1 MSDTEVNALLN
12 QFREDSRHLRAEL
25 EKLLTENEQLRV
37 ERDRVIR
44 EARESVEMQQRMPSE
59 NFSEQLAN
67 TEQNLIQERQ
77 HAVKAMATS
86 NQLQKQNAEL
96 RRVIAQAQQ
105 AFATQKGEFQRQLDI
120 LNKQTQQHQL
130 TSDTKAGEI
139 SRLEA
144 LVQRLQA
151 DVSNKDEIIRQTRAE
166 RDEINSN
173 TRKTEMSLD
182 QKNLELH
189 SGMEQMAALRNQIAL
204 LKEKATASERRML
217 ELNGELSRQ
226 SQIRDEMAMK
236 MREMEQVAAA
246 TVQREINLGMKERH
260 VEQLAED
267 YRLEIHEMKAKL
279 TNSSFQAKHWREANE
294 ALIAEVGE
302 RVRKS
307 VAEAKEEANRELEEA
322 HTQLDIAVKN
332 EAKIKETLDRA
343 IREKRTAESTLEEL
357 LSFRKDGDD
366 HYQQIVE
373 LNKKLSSERKSRDNL
388 SEQVRMLQQRV
399 EDLKAEIIERDS
411 WRESEV
417 KQAQNG
423 EETATAEM
431 LRMRKTLTDITNEN
445 TQLASLNIKD
455 QGTREKTEA
464 ALRIKVNELEEK
476 LVEADIKSRAI
487 KSQEQNSTVIRE
499 LQEEISTARAGLNR
513 WKSEAIQIAQEAD
526 QKLRQNRQEKQGLNL
541 KMKDIREEMQEIMN
555 QNADFARQLEESE
568 RDRAQ
573 LTARIGTLQQKL
585 KPFLVNGN

>member
-1 MSDTEVNALLN
+1 M
-12 QFREDSRHLRAEL
+12 
-25 EKLLTENEQLRV
+25 
-37 ERDRVIR
+37 
-44 EARESVEMQQRMPSE
+44 
-59 NFSEQLAN
+59 
-67 TEQNLIQERQ
+67 
-77 HAVKAMATS
+77 
-86 NQLQKQNAEL
+86 
-96 RRVIAQAQQ
+96 
-105 AFATQKGEFQRQLDI
+105 
-120 LNKQTQQHQL
+120 NKQTQQHQL
-130 TSDTKAGEI
+130 ATDTKGAEI

-144 LVQRLQA
+144 LVERLQA
-151 DVSNKDEIIRQTRAE
+151 EATNKEEIIRQTRTE

-182 QKNLELH
+182 QKNLEIN
-189 SGMEQMAALRNQIAL
+189 SGIEQMAALKNQIAL
-204 LKEKATASERRML
+204 LKEKSTASERKML

-236 MREMEQVAAA
+236 MREMEQVAAS
-246 TVQREINLGMKERH
+246 TVQREISLGMKERH

-279 TNSSFQAKHWREANE
+279 TNSSFQAKHWRDAN
-294 ALIAEVGE
+294 ATLVAEVGE

-322 HTQLDIAVKN
+322 HTQLDIAIKN
-332 EAKIKETLDRA
+332 EAKIKETLERA

-388 SEQVRMLQQRV
+388 AEQVRMLQQRV

-417 KQAQNG
+417 KQAQSG

-431 LRMRKTLTDITNEN
+431 VRMRKALNDVTNEN
-445 TQLASLNIKD
+445 TQLASMNIKE
-455 QGTREKTEA
+455 QGTKEKTEA

-487 KSQEQNSTVIRE
+487 KNQEQNSTVIRE

-513 WKSEAIQIAQEAD
+513 WKNEAIQIAQEAD
-526 QKLRQNRQEKQGLNL
+526 QKLRQNRQEKQGLSL
-541 KMKDIREEMQEIMN
+541 KMKDVREEMQDVMN

>member
-1 MSDTEVNALLN
+1 MGDTEANALLN
-12 QFREDSRHLRAEL
+12 QFRDDSRYLRAEL

-37 ERDRVIR
+37 ERDKVIR
-44 EARESVEMQQRMPSE
+44 EARESVEIQSRMPSE
-59 NFSEQLAN
+59 NFSAQLAQ

-77 HAVKAMATS
+77 HAVKAMAAST
-86 NQLQKQNAEL
+86 QLQKQNAEL
-96 RRVIAQAQQ
+96 RRVVAQAQQ

-130 TSDTKAGEI
+130 ATDTKGAEI

-144 LVQRLQA
+144 LVERLQA
-151 DVSNKDEIIRQTRAE
+151 EATNKEEIIRQTRTE

-182 QKNLELH
+182 QKNLEINT
-189 SGMEQMAALRNQIAL
+189 GIEQMAALKNQIAL
-204 LKEKATASERRML
+204 LKEKSTASERKML

-236 MREMEQVAAA
+236 MREMEQVAAS
-246 TVQREINLGMKERH
+246 TVQREVGLGMKERH

-279 TNSSFQAKHWREANE
+279 TNSSFQAKHWRDAN
-294 ALIAEVGE
+294 ATLVAEVGE

-322 HTQLDIAVKN
+322 HTQLDIAIKN
-332 EAKIKETLDRA
+332 EAKIKETLERA

-388 SEQVRMLQQRV
+388 AEQVRMLQQRV

-417 KQAQNG
+417 KQAQSG

-431 LRMRKTLTDITNEN
+431 VRMRKALNDVTNEN
-445 TQLASLNIKD
+445 TQLASMNIKE
-455 QGTREKTEA
+455 QGTKEKTEA

-487 KSQEQNSTVIRE
+487 KNQEQNSTVIRE

-513 WKSEAIQIAQEAD
+513 WKNEAIQIAQEAN
-526 QKLRQNRQEKQGLNL
+526 QKLRQNRQEKQGLSL
-541 KMKDIREEMQEIMN
+541 KMKDVREEMQDVMN